1 MSIWKEVKIA
11 LNSTLGTSSFLP
23 LNKMIENAKTT
34 LSNKIDKNQSNI
46 ISNFEKGNVSTT
58 GSGLVLKSNTIKE
71 SKIGNYDYM
80 IEKFIPPVSGLYKVD
95 ITINYSVPEGNGY
108 DTPDFFIWS
117 IPVKRVLHTSKV
129 VDVGTSVSSEDWE
142 IVTKVCD
149 TWSDFM
155 NNNIGRSENFLLS
168 EEKEKYIATKIGSFS
183 CGYNGGVYPASETYT
198 FYFLCEAGVPMLL
211 YAEDDKTAPSA
222 RYRNIHSIKTIVTYG
237 NN

>member
-58 GSGLVLKSNTIKE
+58 GSGLVLKSSTIKE
-71 SKIGNYDYM
+71 NKIYNYDYI

-95 ITINYSVPEGNGY
+95 ITVNYSVPEGDDYSPPN
-108 DTPDFFIWS
+108 FSIWS
-117 IPVKRVLHTSKV
+117 IPVKRVLYTSKV
-129 VDVGTSVSSEDWE
+129 VDVSPSVSSEDWK
-142 IVTKVCD
+142 IVTNVCD

-168 EEKEKYIATKIGSFS
+168 EEKEKYIATKIGGFF
-183 CGYNGGVYPASETYT
+183 CGYNGRVYPASETYT

-211 YAEDDKTAPSA
+211 YAQDEQTVHST

-237 NN
+237 NS